1 MLNTTKHK
9 AGRSAAAVLL
19 VVIMA
24 VSVFAQS
31 PRHAT
36 DAQRQVADQLADFKS
51 KASRLSQEA
60 DALQSHV
67 RQRLTWQS
75 QSSRLGT
82 IADQLADF
90 KSKASRLSQE
100 ADALQSHV
108 RQRLTWQS
116 QSSRLGTIADHV
128 NQMGKSLAE
137 LEAMKPMATDNQQM
151 AIEHSRDHLVAISE
165 HTTRAIELIKDNR
178 HNVQFTEYGDT
189 VNDLQAHAEVLHTK
203 LDTILDF
210 ENARLR
216 MEALEL
222 QSRRTEGS

>member
-82 IADQLADF
+82 IAD
-90 KSKASRLSQE
+90 
-100 ADALQSHV
+100 
-108 RQRLTWQS
+108 
-116 QSSRLGTIADHV
+116 HV

-165 HTTRAIELIKDNR
+165 HATRAIELIKDNR